1 VPVPAFFL
9 INSCTS
15 GDILEAGSVPAF
27 LINYFELP
35 TTFLETADTS
45 MNHFFDAENQLIND
59 FALPVMPTAHEFPEK
74 LAIKSGR
81 HELCVII
88 IVDLHEARWNTA
100 LNVGYTVV
108 VDCVKS
114 VSNVP
119 NVIVAIGDYLLT
131 FSKTISPFAE

>member
-1 VPVPAFFL
+1 
-9 INSCTS
+9 
-15 GDILEAGSVPAF
+15 
-27 LINYFELP
+27 
-35 TTFLETADTS
+35 
-45 MNHFFDAENQLIND
+45 LIND
-59 FALPVMPTAHEFPEK
+59 FALPVRLAGREFLEK

-100 LNVGYTVV
+100 LTGRYSVV
-108 VDCVKS
+108 VDCAKS

-119 NVIVAIGDYLLT
+119 NVIIVIGDYMVI